1 MATAPGTQAGRSAGL
16 ASRRAYLPGAA
27 GVAYLVAWVAGLSEW
42 PVNLP
47 LNATA
52 AQTTASFA
60 AHPAQAVIQFL
71 LVEGIA
77 GLLLGVVLGYAVLPL
92 VRPSAAL
99 RVKGAT
105 PRATVAAVLGAVAVA
120 MSLTQCVVGFL
131 AASAATAH
139 DVTRCGDLS
148 NLVNQLDGVKMI
160 AIAGTAAVLATLGGT
175 GLALPR
181 WLRIG
186 AVPLGIA
193 LVASGYSYLALWQPL
208 AWTAF
213 VSGTLL
219 LVWVTG
225 LGITLTVQAK
235 SRDTAV

>member
-1 MATAPGTQAGRSAGL
+1 
-16 ASRRAYLPGAA
+16 
-27 GVAYLVAWVAGLSEW
+27 
-42 PVNLP
+42 
-47 LNATA
+47 
-52 AQTTASFA
+52 
-60 AHPAQAVIQFL
+60 
-71 LVEGIA
+71 
-77 GLLLGVVLGYAVLPL
+77 VLGYAV
-92 VRPSAAL
+92 
-99 RVKGAT
+99 
-105 PRATVAAVLGAVAVA
+105 
-120 MSLTQCVVGFL
+120 LTQCVVGFL
-131 AASAATAH
+131 ATGAATAH